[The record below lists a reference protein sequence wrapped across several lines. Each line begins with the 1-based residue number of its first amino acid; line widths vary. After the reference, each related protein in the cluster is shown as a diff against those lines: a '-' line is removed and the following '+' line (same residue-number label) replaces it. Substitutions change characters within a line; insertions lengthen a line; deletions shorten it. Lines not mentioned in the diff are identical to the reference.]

1 MGGAA
6 ELAEFRGKVK
16 QMSQSIRITG
26 AMRLVAAAKVRRAQS
41 AALQSRPFS
50 ETLGALIVNLKSKLA
65 FADLDTPFI
74 ENRPVKNVAI
84 LVVSG
89 ERGLCGAYNNKII
102 QMTENRIAQL
112 KEQGIGAKLVFAG
125 KKAHEYFEKR
135 DTEIEKVYNFNENIT
150 ADDARSVTETLTNLY
165 LSGEADKIEL
175 IYTNCK
181 SLLAQEPAIRTIL
194 PLDPTGMESE
204 TDEIFQI
211 TTKDGKLEVETK
223 KIDSSVPELN
233 SDLIFEQDANSIVNV
248 IMPLY
253 FNSQVLRALQESVA
267 SELAARMVAM
277 EAATDNAKKLKDE
290 IEKKMNRARQALVT
304 QELAELVGA
313 AEAQK

>member
-6 ELAEFRGKVK
+6 ELAEYRGKVR
-16 QMSQSIRITG
+16 QMSQSMRITG

-41 AALQSRPFS
+41 AALSSRPFG
-50 ETLGALIVNLKSKLA
+50 ETLATLVSNLQARLQFTDVDS
-65 FADLDTPFI
+65 PFL
-74 ENRPVKNVAI
+74 EERKVKNVAI

-89 ERGLCGAYNNKII
+89 ERGLCGAYNQKVINIA
-102 QMTENRIAQL
+102 EERIKEL

-125 KKAHEYFEKR
+125 KKAHEYFAKR
-135 DTEIEKVYNFNENIT
+135 DVDIEELFNVGDTVT
-150 ADDARSVTETLTNLY
+150 AKEARAVTDRLTSLF

-181 SLLAQEPAIRTIL
+181 SLLAQEAAIRTLL
-194 PLDPTGMESE
+194 PLEPTGMESE
-204 TDEIFQI
+204 LDELFTL
-211 TTKDGKLEVETK
+211 TTKDGKLEVETEK
-223 KIDSSVPELN
+223 VESKDQTINP
-233 SDLIFEQDANSIVNV
+233 DLIFEQEPSNIVDV

-267 SELAARMVAM
+267 SEMAARMVAM
-277 EAATDNAKKLKDE
+277 EAATDNAKKLKND

-313 AEAQK
+313 AEAQM